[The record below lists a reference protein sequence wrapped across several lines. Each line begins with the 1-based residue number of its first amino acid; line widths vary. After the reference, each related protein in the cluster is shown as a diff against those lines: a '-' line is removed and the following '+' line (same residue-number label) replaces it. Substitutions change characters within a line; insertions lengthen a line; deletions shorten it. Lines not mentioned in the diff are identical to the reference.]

1 MDLIIILSIIA
12 VILALLFVYG
22 GLRETLGD
30 FIIKILPKNHT
41 QKGDKVDIFLNGKY
55 NRTATISRI
64 SDEKIVIY
72 GSLPLPLD
80 YRGRFYG
87 IGVDTNDGSR
97 LIYVGNRKHYRF
109 VRMAEII
116 RKAFA
121 VMDEVENLK
130 ATPEDEKIVEVVE
143 SQESEVNNDQ

>member
-1 MDLIIILSIIA
+1 MDLIIVLSIIT
-12 VILALLFVYG
+12 VILALLFFYG

-30 FIIKILPKNHT
+30 FIIKILPKKHI
-41 QKGDKVDIFLNGKY
+41 QKGDQVDIFLNGEH
-55 NRTATISRI
+55 NRTATISSI
-64 SDEKIVIY
+64 STERIVIY

-87 IGVDTNDGSR
+87 IGVNTNDGSR

-116 RKAFA
+116 RKVFA
-121 VMDEVENLK
+121 VMDEAENLK
-130 ATPEDEKIVEVVE
+130 ATPEDENTVEVVE
-143 SQESEVNNDQ
+143 SQESEVGDDK

>member
-1 MDLIIILSIIA
+1 MLIISVSLFLILLI
-12 VILALLFVYG
+12 LFVLG

-30 FIIKILPKNHT
+30 LMVKILPKNHS
-41 QKGDKVDIFLNGKY
+41 QKGEQVDIFLNGKY

-64 SDEKIVIY
+64 SADKVYIY
-72 GSLPLPLD
+72 GTVGLPLD

-87 IGVDTNDGSR
+87 VGVDENDGSR
-97 LIYVGNRKHYRF
+97 LIYLGNRKHYRF
-109 VRMAEII
+109 VRVAEII

-121 VMDEVENLK
+121 VMDEVDNMAMAPDDTVDENQ
-130 ATPEDEKIVEVVE
+130 E

>member
-1 MDLIIILSIIA
+1 MDMLIISVSLFLILLI
-12 VILALLFVYG
+12 LFVLG

-30 FIIKILPKNHT
+30 LMVKILPKNHS
-41 QKGDKVDIFLNGKY
+41 QKGEQVDIFLNGKY

-64 SDEKIVIY
+64 SADKVYIY
-72 GSLPLPLD
+72 GTVGLPLD

-87 IGVDTNDGSR
+87 VGVDENDGSR
-97 LIYVGNRKHYRF
+97 LIYLGNRKHYRF
-109 VRMAEII
+109 VRVAEII

-121 VMDEVENLK
+121 VMDEVDNMAMAPDDTVDENQ
-130 ATPEDEKIVEVVE
+130 E

>member
-1 MDLIIILSIIA
+1 M
-12 VILALLFVYG
+12 
-22 GLRETLGD
+22 
-30 FIIKILPKNHT
+30 
-41 QKGDKVDIFLNGKY
+41 
-55 NRTATISRI
+55 
-64 SDEKIVIY
+64 
-72 GSLPLPLD
+72 PLD

-130 ATPEDEKIVEVVE
+130 ATPEDEKAVEVVE